1 MTAFNRWCIVA
12 FGVVL
17 LIGVPLAVR
26 QLPAHDEDVSAT
38 DLLARIEG
46 SRNHPYS
53 GYVESQGNLQ
63 LPITDRF
70 TDIGA
75 LFGEQTR
82 MRVWWRSAKQWR
94 VDKLLVA
101 GETDLI
107 HNAGRTTEWSY
118 EAAEATVSRD
128 PDIRLPRSADLTPPE
143 LGARLLDDVDPAELS
158 RLPARR
164 VAGRD
169 ALGLRVAPA
178 SPQSSIDHADLWVDP
193 ATGIPLAV
201 AVHARADGQSAFTS
215 EFREFSDATPDAAH
229 TRFTA
234 PPAAE
239 VSFDDVLD
247 IADAAN
253 QYARVLPPV
262 TLAGLEKSL
271 AADRAV
277 GVYGAGVT
285 QIIVIPLRDSEAT
298 PLREQLGSWP
308 GSRLVR
314 EGVVLSVGP
323 LGVLLT
329 GGHDDD
335 GWLLAGTVTEDTLA
349 TAARELVRNAV
360 YFGHVQ

>member
-1 MTAFNRWCIVA
+1 MTAFHRWCIVA

-26 QLPAHDEDVSAT
+26 QLPAHDEDLSAT
-38 DLLARIEG
+38 DLLTRIEA
-46 SRNHPYS
+46 SRNHPYT
-53 GYVESQGNLQ
+53 GYVETQGNLQ
-63 LPITDRF
+63 LPITDQF
-70 TDIGA
+70 TDVGA

-107 HNAGRTTEWSY
+107 HDSAGTIQWSY
-118 EAAEATVSRD
+118 EAAKATVSRD
-128 PDIRLPRSADLTPPE
+128 PDIRLPRTADLTPPE
-143 LGARLLDDVDPAELS
+143 LGARLLDDVDPDELS
-158 RLPARR
+158 RLSARR

-169 ALGLRVAPA
+169 ALGLRVVPA

-193 ATGIPLAV
+193 STGVPLAV
-201 AVHARADGQSAFTS
+201 AVHGRADGQSAFTS
-215 EFREFSDATPDAAH
+215 EFREFSGATPDAAE

-234 PPAAE
+234 PPGAE
-239 VSFDDVLD
+239 VGFDDVLD

-262 TLAGLEKSL
+262 TLAGLEKSQ
-271 AADRAV
+271 ASDRAV

-285 QIIVIPLRDSEAT
+285 QIVVIPLRDREAH

-308 GSRLVR
+308 GSRLVP

-329 GGHDDD
+329 GSHDEA

-349 TAARELVRNAV
+349 TAAGELVRNAV
-360 YFGHVQ
+360 YVGDLP